1 MILAAEYPLLEILA
15 TMVVFFLWLTWIWLV
30 VIVLSDVFG
39 RSDLSGW
46 GKAGWVLFV
55 IFLPFLGML
64 WYVGS
69 HGKEMG
75 ERRIAAA
82 GGRGRAAGAA
92 DEIAQAKGL
101 LDSGAITEAEYSQLK
116 VKALAT

>member
-1 MILAAEYPLLEILA
+1 MMLAAEYPLLEILA
-15 TMVVFFLWLTWIWLV
+15 TMVVFFLWVTWIWLV

-55 IFLPFLGML
+55 IFLPFIGML
-64 WYVGS
+64 CYIGS

-75 ERRIAAA
+75 ERRLAAA
-82 GGRGRAAGAA
+82 TAGGGGGATSQ
-92 DEIAQAKGL
+92 IAQAKQL
-101 LDSGAITEAEYSQLK
+101 LDSGAISEAEYAQLK
-116 VKALAT
+116 AKALAA